1 MITELKNSFLTVKIS
16 TMGAEMKSIQTSDGK
31 EHLHQPDNFWQ
42 GQAPVLF
49 PICGSPAEGKITV
62 AGKDYP
68 MKSHGFA
75 RFSEFDIKEKTETSV
90 IFVLNSNSET
100 KLSYPYDF
108 ELYIT
113 YTLLDNSID
122 IGYEVINKSTGKMFF
137 SIGSHDGYL
146 CPGGL
151 GNYEIHFEKN
161 ESKKP
166 IIYET
171 GLVPEENL
179 STCDGHSVLAL
190 TDRLFD
196 DSVTVVYSDVDSS
209 FVTLKSTKTGEET
222 KVSFEGCENL
232 LIWTEPGSEFVCIE
246 PWCGMAD
253 FGETHNDISTKLGIH
268 SLEKEGIFEVHRVI
282 TFC

>member
-1 MITELKNSFLTVKIS
+1 MIVEIKNNFISLNIS
-16 TMGAEMKSIQTSDGK
+16 TLGAEMKSIQTSDGK
-31 EHLHQPDNFWQ
+31 EHLHQPDSFWND
-42 GQAPVLF
+42 QAPVLF

-62 AGKDYP
+62 DGKDYP
-68 MKSHGFA
+68 MKPHGFA
-75 RFSEFDIKEKTETSV
+75 MFSEFEIKENNETSV
-90 IFVLNSNSET
+90 TFVLSSNAET

-108 ELYIT
+108 ELYVT
-113 YTLLDNSID
+113 YTLCDNAID
-122 IGYEVINKSTGKMFF
+122 IGYKVVNKTTGKMFF
-137 SIGSHDGYL
+137 SIGSHDGHL

-161 ESKKP
+161 ETKKP

-190 TDRLFD
+190 TDQLFD
-196 DSVTVVYSDVDSS
+196 DSVTVVYSNIDSN
-209 FVTLKSTKTGEET
+209 FVTLENTKTADKT
-222 KVSFEGCENL
+222 KISFEGCENL

-253 FGETHNDISTKLGIH
+253 FGKTHDDISTKLGIH
-268 SLEKEGIFEVHRVI
+268 SLEEKGAFEIHRII

>member
-1 MITELKNSFLTVKIS
+1 MIAEIKNNFISLNIS

-31 EHLHQPDNFWQ
+31 EHLHQPDSFWQ
-42 GQAPVLF
+42 DQAPVLF

-62 AGKDYP
+62 DGRDYP

-75 RFSEFDIKEKTETSV
+75 KFSEFEIKEKTDTAV
-90 IFVLNSNSET
+90 TFVLYSNTET

-113 YTLLDNSID
+113 YTLLDNTID
-122 IGYEVINKSTGKMFF
+122 IGYKVVNKSLGKMFF
-137 SIGSHDGYL
+137 SIGSHDGHL

-151 GNYEIHFEKN
+151 GDYEIHFEKN
-161 ESKKP
+161 ETKKP

-171 GLVPEENL
+171 GLVPEANL
-179 STCDGHSVLAL
+179 STRNDHSVLTL
-190 TDRLFD
+190 TDQLFD

-209 FVTLKSTKTGEET
+209 FVTLENIKTGDKT
-222 KVSFEGCENL
+222 KISFDGCENL

-246 PWCGMAD
+246 PWYGMAD
-253 FGETHNDISTKLGIH
+253 FGKTHDDISTKLGIH
-268 SLEKEGIFEVHRVI
+268 SLEKEDIFEAHRII
-282 TFC
+282 TF